1 MHATLGVQEWPKP
14 AKKALMSASE
24 MDRDGSLSEF
34 YPFGRTFAAPHCDFD
49 PRRFLLHRFFLTIVF
64 SAFAR

>member
-1 MHATLGVQEWPKP
+1 
-14 AKKALMSASE
+14 MSASE